1 MSYLSNKMDI
11 LKGAFMGNL
20 MKLKALYDIRIRKSI
35 RLSAQ
40 QDTSVIVS
48 LTSYGKRVNSSV
60 VYTIYSLIQQ
70 TIRPERIVLWL
81 NEQEFCNE
89 NLPGNLRF
97 LCNYGLEVRYAKD
110 IRSYTKIIHALSEF
124 ADKHI
129 ITVDDDVFYGRLL
142 VQELVEAHN
151 KHPQA
156 IITNYAKV
164 PTTDI
169 HSKLEP
175 YIKWPEYYHASA
187 GLSYDSAKLFP
198 LGVGGVFYPSHV
210 FDEEVKNE
218 AVFTRLCPNAD
229 DVWLYVMGLRCK
241 AKKRILTNS
250 RINCYH
256 TDLLRQ
262 YFTHDRLTNS
272 NRIGGENDTQLQ
284 ALLAHYNMTI

>member
-1 MSYLSNKMDI
+1 
-11 LKGAFMGNL
+11 MGNL
-20 MKLKALYDIRIRKSI
+20 MKLKALYDIRIRKAI

-48 LTSYGKRVNSSV
+48 ITSYGKRVNRSV

-81 NEQEFCNE
+81 NEQEFCAE

-129 ITVDDDVFYGRLL
+129 ITVDDDVYYGRLL
-142 VQELVEAHN
+142 VQELIEAHN
-151 KHPQA
+151 KHPQT

-241 AKKRILTNS
+241 AEKQILTNS

-284 ALLAHYNMTI
+284 ALLAHYNITI